1 MRARFPQNW
10 IFRACAP
17 AQSSLK
23 IGGTPAETEVNVSKK
38 IKLFGVLLSF
48 VLCFALLIGC
58 GPSENGGNG
67 GNQQQELQPGTI
79 TFEDGDCEII
89 RGVADSGKLDLATA
103 SNGAVVS
110 YAMSE
115 EETAKFNKAF
125 DNALTL
131 STDGTIKGTASRV
144 TGVKCEVTAS
154 AEKCDPVTAEVT
166 FEVIFPYLTFEG
178 GVLTDA
184 RQGVAYA
191 GTVAAFLTEAD
202 AGAEFEITEGEL
214 PAGLEMDEYGTITG
228 TPTATDR
235 GKTFT
240 VTASARN
247 YTETSAEFTL
257 SVIINNVS
265 EAKGEIIN
273 FGGDEPTT
281 LENVYKG
288 SYYANQKGVAGN
300 AASTNSNYITYA
312 LAAGSEL
319 PEGITLYP
327 NGALIGSVDPDMS
340 PEDIEFDV
348 VASAEG
354 CADVTATFVLPVK
367 NARIVFPTVNGQLT
381 RGEAANYNI
390 APAAELN
397 PGIDDITFSM
407 EEDDAAKLKSEY
419 GLEVTSAGLV
429 TGTPKKSV
437 KSMNFEVTASSA
449 DSTATTASIFF
460 RIVEPLQAAEDN
472 KFEAEYTDL
481 DGKQGTGYSG
491 SPTGESL
498 IARGENLNISEDL
511 YVSYLHNTGITLEFV
526 IYAAEDTDAP
536 LYLSLGSELRT
547 ITLTPSAFGIV
558 VYNGTQTPSGSGN
571 ELQYGSVTVTG
582 GGASWTYAAFAEY
595 SFGTVHLT
603 EGYNVIQLQIRAN
616 TLRDGST
623 GGPGV
628 DYLRLDTSTAL
639 TWSPCLYNLDLIS
652 V

>member
-1 MRARFPQNW
+1 M
-10 IFRACAP
+10 
-17 AQSSLK
+17 
-23 IGGTPAETEVNVSKK
+23 SKK

-58 GPSENGGNG
+58 GPSENGGNGGNG

-103 SNGAVVS
+103 SNGAAVS

-381 RGEAANYNI
+381 RSEPASYSI

-397 PGIDDITFSM
+397 PGVTDITFSM
-407 EEDDAAKLKSEY
+407 EEDDAAKLKAEY
-419 GLEVTSAGLV
+419 GLEVTPEGLV
-429 TGTPKKSV
+429 TGTPTKSV
-437 KSMNFEVTASSA
+437 KSMNFEVTASSD
-449 DSTATTASIFF
+449 DSTPTTASMFF
-460 RIVEPLQAAEDN
+460 RIIEPLQAADGN

-491 SPTGESL
+491 SPSNESL
-498 IARGENLNISEDL
+498 IQREENLNISNGGL
-511 YVSYLHNTGITLEFV
+511 FVSYLHNTGITLEFV
-526 IYAAEDTDAP
+526 IYAAADTDAN
-536 LYLSLGSELRT
+536 LSLSLGSELT
-547 ITLTPSAFGIV
+547 NIALTPSAFGIT
-558 VYNGTQTPSGSGN
+558 VYNGTQEPSGSGT

-582 GGASWTYAAFAEY
+582 GGAMWTYAAFAEY
-595 SFGTVHLT
+595 SFGSVHLT
-603 EGYNVIQLQIRAN
+603 KGYNVIQLQIRSN
-616 TLRDGST
+616 SFRDGAT

>member
-1 MRARFPQNW
+1 M
-10 IFRACAP
+10 
-17 AQSSLK
+17 
-23 IGGTPAETEVNVSKK
+23 SKK

-58 GPSENGGNG
+58 GPSENGGNGGNG

-103 SNGAVVS
+103 SNGAAVS

-381 RGEAANYNI
+381 RSEPASYSI

-397 PGIDDITFSM
+397 PGVTDITFSM
-407 EEDDAAKLKSEY
+407 EEDDAAKLKAEY
-419 GLEVTSAGLV
+419 GLEVTPEGLV
-429 TGTPKKSV
+429 TGTPTKSV
-437 KSMNFEVTASSA
+437 KSMNFEVTASSD
-449 DSTATTASIFF
+449 DSTPTTASMFF
-460 RIVEPLQAAEDN
+460 RIIEPLQAADGN
-472 KFEAEYTDL
+472 KFEAEYTNL

-491 SPTGESL
+491 SPSNESL
-498 IARGENLNISEDL
+498 IQREENLNISNGGL
-511 YVSYLHNTGITLEFV
+511 FVSYLHNTGITLEFV
-526 IYAAEDTDAP
+526 IYAAADTDAN
-536 LYLSLGSELRT
+536 LSLSLGSELT
-547 ITLTPSAFGIV
+547 NIALTPSAFGIT
-558 VYNGTQTPSGSGN
+558 VYNGTQEPSGSGT

-582 GGASWTYAAFAEY
+582 GGAMWTYAAFAEY
-595 SFGTVHLT
+595 SFGSVHLT
-603 EGYNVIQLQIRAN
+603 KGYNVIQLQIRSN
-616 TLRDGST
+616 SFRDGAT